1 MMEICRQTS
10 LIYADYCYFLSSGNI
25 KPFWTYQNFSSWLDV
40 HVHPPPPPHPF
51 MDEVLS
57 RGNFSGGSLMGG
69 NFPGGNFAGE
79 NFPRTFSYISSVS
92 HIDIFLI
99 QKAKPYGLIGERDV
113 IARVF
118 GTV

>member
-1 MMEICRQTS
+1 MYI
-10 LIYADYCYFLSSGNI
+10 L
-25 KPFWTYQNFSSWLDV
+25 
-40 HVHPPPPPHPF
+40 PPPHPPF

>member
-1 MMEICRQTS
+1 
-10 LIYADYCYFLSSGNI
+10 
-25 KPFWTYQNFSSWLDV
+25 
-40 HVHPPPPPHPF
+40 
-51 MDEVLS
+51 
-57 RGNFSGGSLMGG
+57 MGG

-118 GTV
+118 GTVYYAENEKIILDITLAKTCSGM